1 MAIGMTLLFCAGAV
15 STVISIN
22 LLLVNCSQTIGSE
35 MINALTP
42 HAVQTLLLLNCGE
55 EELSGWVHHIN
66 NPSRGTC
73 FFITRERV
81 VLTEVTL
88 VHMPV
93 GYGFL

>member
-1 MAIGMTLLFCAGAV
+1 
-15 STVISIN
+15 
-22 LLLVNCSQTIGSE
+22 

-55 EELSGWVHHIN
+55 EERSGWVHHIN
-66 NPSRGTC
+66 NQRNL